1 MEINDG
7 VPHIEAQCAKCGF
20 LFDMKWGLDCP
31 ACHGV
36 GVRWA
41 RVVTNADALSGYW
54 ENHPEE
60 YIERMRI
67 VSLTEGDYADIAELD
82 RMYAMEDP
90 R

>member
-31 ACHGV
+31 ACHSV

-41 RVVTNADALSGYW
+41 RVVT
-54 ENHPEE
+54 EE
-60 YIERMRI
+60 EARMSFR
-67 VSLTEGDYADIAELD
+67 VSLTEGDYKDIAELD